1 MEPIK
6 SEENG
11 ILDPKKEAATEGAG
25 KASVPGSNNGML
37 AAMLLDKKPDQE
49 TTHVVNGHADF
60 KKMNGGTAEA
70 GKGKAD

>member
-11 ILDPKKEAATEGAG
+11 ILDPKKEA
-25 KASVPGSNNGML
+25 ASVPGSNNGML

-49 TTHVVNGHADF
+49 THVVNGHADF

-70 GKGKAD
+70 GKGKA

>member
-11 ILDPKKEAATEGAG
+11 ILDPKKEAATEGGGG

-49 TTHVVNGHADF
+49 THVVNGHADF
-60 KKMNGGTAEA
+60 KKMNGGAAEA
-70 GKGKAD
+70 GKGNAV